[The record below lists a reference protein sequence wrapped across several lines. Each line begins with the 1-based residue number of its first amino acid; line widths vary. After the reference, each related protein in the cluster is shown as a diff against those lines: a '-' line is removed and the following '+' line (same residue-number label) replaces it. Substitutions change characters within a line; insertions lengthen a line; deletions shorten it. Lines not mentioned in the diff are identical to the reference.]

1 MKGMFFTDFL
11 YSYGNAL
18 TASAND
24 GNIEIMDLLLDKGA
38 TIDHPAGW
46 PLQAAAKRGH
56 GNVIEKLLARG
67 ANVNALTTSEHFPQG
82 TALHAACEFGRVEVV
97 RMLLEHGANPDLGPN
112 DSTCPL
118 IAATLNG
125 DENVTRLLLDK
136 KSEVNVHGGRYNATP
151 LINAAS
157 WLSTEFVELILQ
169 AGANIDDE
177 DEDGD
182 TALISAARRGDAD
195 SIKILLNH
203 GADFMHINHSGQNAL
218 QVAILNSN
226 ANEECAKIL
235 IDTMSEILLSIK
247 MAMNAGNEAVA
258 SVVQAAN
265 SERLEK
271 AKTIDVAN
279 QAVPDRDDIEI
290 KPENGDSQLPIS
302 EKSQFIPPSN
312 EAEHSN
318 AIDGTSQSQQ
328 YSSTYSGDP
337 QQRYSGQSGSNLA
350 GSANGPNGALGVSQG
365 QQAESLLQEP
375 QSPGQQRP
383 YRSDG
388 LADITANEQQF
399 VTRRPVP
406 AAPQIAQSF
415 DNKINQ
421 SSVLSAISSDYTT
434 EDSPV
439 HPQPQSG
446 PISSTNPSPYS
457 RNETTGPYSLPSS
470 APQQSQ
476 DAYIS
481 HDWPQSQYNN
491 QSQQATTTHGNSPYE
506 SPKYQASNASNQWGA
521 NNAYSQGAPAYQSYN
536 SGQEPYQPYH
546 YNQGGSDQW
555 QQQQQQQQQQPM
567 RPGSEERQSSSS
579 SLFGPN
585 MRDSFEKAKQFGLN
599 RWRS

>member
-1 MKGMFFTDFL
+1 MKTMFFTDFL

-24 GNIEIMDLLLDKGA
+24 GNIEIMELLLEKGA
-38 TIDHPAGW
+38 IIDHPAGW

-56 GNVIEKLLARG
+56 GNVIEKLLAQG
-67 ANVNALTTSEHFPQG
+67 ANVNALTSSEHFPQG

-136 KSEVNVHGGRYNATP
+136 KSEVNVHGGKYNATP

-157 WLSTEFVELILQ
+157 WLSIEFVELILQ

-203 GADFMHINHSGQNAL
+203 GADFMHTNHSGQNAL

-226 ANEECAKIL
+226 ANEDCAKIL

-271 AKTIDVAN
+271 AKAMDVTS

-290 KPENGDSQLPIS
+290 KAENGESQLPIS
-302 EKSQFIPPSN
+302 EKSQSIPPPN

-328 YSSTYSGDP
+328 YSSTDNSDR
-337 QQRYSGQSGSNLA
+337 QQRYPDQSGSNRE
-350 GSANGPNGALGVSQG
+350 GSANGPDGTLGVSEG
-365 QQAESLLQEP
+365 QQAEPLLQEP
-375 QSPGQQRP
+375 QSLDQQRP

-406 AAPQIAQSF
+406 VAPQIPSSF
-415 DNKINQ
+415 DNRNGQ
-421 SSVLSAISSDYTT
+421 SSVLSAISSDYKA
-434 EDSPV
+434 ENSPAQ
-439 HPQPQSG
+439 PQPASG
-446 PISSTNPSPYS
+446 LSPNTDPSPYS
-457 RNETTGPYSLPSS
+457 RNEATGPYSLPPST
-470 APQQSQ
+470 AQQSQ
-476 DAYIS
+476 TAYMS
-481 HDWPQSQYNN
+481 NDWQQSQYNN
-491 QSQQATTTHGNSPYE
+491 QSQQATMHGNLPYD
-506 SPKYQASNASNQWGA
+506 SSNYQASNNSNQWGA
-521 NNAYSQGAPAYQSYN
+521 NNAYSQGAPPYQSHN

-555 QQQQQQQQQQPM
+555 QQQQQQQPM